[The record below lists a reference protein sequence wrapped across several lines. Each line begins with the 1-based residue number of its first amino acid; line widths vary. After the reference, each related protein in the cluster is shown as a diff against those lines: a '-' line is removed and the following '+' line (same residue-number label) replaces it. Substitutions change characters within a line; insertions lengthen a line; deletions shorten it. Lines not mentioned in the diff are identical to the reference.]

1 MQSATQLSDE
11 QKHSMSWG
19 QFISS
24 VLFAFFGTGL
34 ITLFLAIMP
43 LTIYTAGLTN
53 KKQIALY
60 ESIAN
65 TASIGLQLAMLLFFI
80 FKFKPAKKLLLNSFN
95 FKALKE
101 WRTYVYLLLF
111 FAINIILN
119 YFLLNYVFQDAT
131 KQQSSALNLDV
142 FKQYQILLLLGFA
155 ILTPIFEELIFRGFI
170 LHFFSERFPFWIAA
184 VLTSFFFGIAHTYSL
199 GVMVITFFMGLLMA
213 ILCKKTKSILPAM
226 LFHIIN
232 NTLAFFS

>member
-1 MQSATQLSDE
+1 MQPTTQLPYE
-11 QKHSMSWG
+11 QKYSMSWG

-34 ITLFLAIMP
+34 ITVFLAMP
-43 LTIYTAGLTN
+43 LTIYTAGLEN

-65 TASIGLQLAMLLFFI
+65 TASIGLQLAVLLFFI
-80 FKFKPAKKLLLNSFN
+80 FKFEPAKKLLLQSFN
-95 FKALKE
+95 FTVLKK

-111 FAINIILN
+111 FAISIVLN
-119 YFLLNYVFQDAT
+119 YIFLKYVFQDAT
-131 KQQSSALNLDV
+131 KQQASALNLDV
-142 FKQYQILLLLGFA
+142 FEQYQILLLIGFA
-155 ILTPIFEELIFRGFI
+155 ILTPIFEELIFRGFL

-199 GVMVITFFMGLLMA
+199 GVMVITFFTGLLMA
-213 ILCKKTKSILPAM
+213 ILCKKTKSIIPAM
-226 LFHIIN
+226 LFHIFN
-232 NTLAFFS
+232 NLLAFLI

>member
-1 MQSATQLSDE
+1 MQSTTQLPYE

-34 ITLFLAIMP
+34 ITLFLALP
-43 LTIYTAGLTN
+43 LMIYTAGLTN

-60 ESIAN
+60 DSIAN
-65 TASIGLQLAMLLFFI
+65 TTSIALQLGILLFFI
-80 FKFKPAKKLLLNSFN
+80 FKYEPAKRLLLEAFN
-95 FKALKE
+95 FRALKE
-101 WRTYVYLLLF
+101 WRTYIYLLLF
-111 FAINIILN
+111 FALNILLN
-119 YFLLNYVFQDAT
+119 FIMLNYVFQDAT
-131 KQQSSALNLDV
+131 KQQSSALNLEV
-142 FKQYQILLLLGFA
+142 FNQYQTLLLIGFA

-170 LHFFSERFPFWIAA
+170 LRFLSERFPFWIAA

-213 ILCKKTKSILPAM
+213 ILCKKTNSIIPAM
-226 LFHIIN
+226 LFHIMN
-232 NTLAFFS
+232 NMFAFLV

>member
-1 MQSATQLSDE
+1 MQPTTQLPYE
-11 QKHSMSWG
+11 QKYSMSWG

-34 ITLFLAIMP
+34 ITVFLAMP
-43 LTIYTAGLTN
+43 LTIYTAGLEN

-65 TASIGLQLAMLLFFI
+65 TAGIGLQLTVLLFFI
-80 FKFKPAKKLLLNSFN
+80 FKFEPAKNLLLKSFN

-111 FAINIILN
+111 FAISIVLN
-119 YFLLNYVFQDAT
+119 YIFLKYVFQDAT
-131 KQQSSALNLDV
+131 KQQASALNLDV
-142 FKQYQILLLLGFA
+142 FEQYQILLLIGFA
-155 ILTPIFEELIFRGFI
+155 ILTPIFEELIFRGFL

-199 GVMVITFFMGLLMA
+199 GVMVITFFTGLLMA
-213 ILCKKTKSILPAM
+213 ILCKKTKSIIPTM
-226 LFHIIN
+226 LFHIMN
-232 NTLAFFS
+232 NMLAFLS

>member
-1 MQSATQLSDE
+1 
-11 QKHSMSWG
+11 
-19 QFISS
+19 
-24 VLFAFFGTGL
+24 
-34 ITLFLAIMP
+34 MP
-43 LTIYTAGLTN
+43 LTIYTAGLTD

-65 TASIGLQLAMLLFFI
+65 TASIILQLAVLLFFI
-80 FKFKPAKKLLLNSFN
+80 FKFEPAKKLLLKSFN
-95 FKALKE
+95 FKVLKE

-119 YFLLNYVFQDAT
+119 YILLNYVFQDAT

-170 LHFFSERFPFWIAA
+170 LRFFSERFPFWIAA
-184 VLTSFFFGIAHTYSL
+184 IITSFFFGIAHTYSL

-213 ILCKKTKSILPAM
+213 ILCKKQNPLFQLCYFIL
-226 LFHIIN
+226 
-232 NTLAFFS
+232 

>member
-1 MQSATQLSDE
+1 MQPTTQLPYE
-11 QKHSMSWG
+11 QKYSMSWG

-34 ITLFLAIMP
+34 ITVFLAMP
-43 LTIYTAGLTN
+43 LTIYTAGLEN

-65 TASIGLQLAMLLFFI
+65 TASIGLQLAVLLFFI
-80 FKFKPAKKLLLNSFN
+80 FKFEPAKKLLLQSFN
-95 FKALKE
+95 FTVLKK

-111 FAINIILN
+111 FAISIVLN
-119 YFLLNYVFQDAT
+119 YIFLKYVFQDAT
-131 KQQSSALNLDV
+131 KQQASALNLDV
-142 FKQYQILLLLGFA
+142 FEQYQILLLIGFA
-155 ILTPIFEELIFRGFI
+155 ILTPIFEELIFRGFL

-199 GVMVITFFMGLLMA
+199 GVMVITFFTGLLMA
-213 ILCKKTKSILPAM
+213 ILCKKTKSIIPAM
-226 LFHIIN
+226 LFHIMN
-232 NTLAFFS
+232 NMLAFLS

>member
-1 MQSATQLSDE
+1 MQPATQLSNE
-11 QKHSMSWG
+11 QKYSMSWG

-24 VLFAFFGTGL
+24 VVFAFFGTGL
-34 ITLFLAIMP
+34 ITVFLAMP
-43 LTIYTAGLTN
+43 LTIYTAGLTD

-60 ESIAN
+60 ESIVN
-65 TASIGLQLAMLLFFI
+65 TASIVLQLAVLLFFI
-80 FKFKPAKKLLLNSFN
+80 FKFEPAKKLLLQSFN
-95 FKALKE
+95 FKALRE

-111 FAINIILN
+111 FAINILLN
-119 YFLLNYVFQDAT
+119 YILLNYVFQDAT

-170 LHFFSERFPFWIAA
+170 LRFFSERFPFWIAA
-184 VLTSFFFGIAHTYSL
+184 IITSFFFGIAHTYSL

-213 ILCKKTKSILPAM
+213 ILCKKTKSIIPAI
-226 LFHIIN
+226 LLHILN
-232 NTLAFFS
+232 NMLAFLG

>member
-1 MQSATQLSDE
+1 MAHIRIFTSFLRY
-11 QKHSMSWG
+11 KHHN
-19 QFISS
+19 Q
-24 VLFAFFGTGL
+24 
-34 ITLFLAIMP
+34 
-43 LTIYTAGLTN
+43 
-53 KKQIALY
+53 
-60 ESIAN
+60 
-65 TASIGLQLAMLLFFI
+65 
-80 FKFKPAKKLLLNSFN
+80 LLLIKLCVPRRN
-95 FKALKE
+95 KATIF
-101 WRTYVYLLLF
+101 RTKLRR
-111 FAINIILN
+111 
-119 YFLLNYVFQDAT
+119 
-131 KQQSSALNLDV
+131 

>member
-1 MQSATQLSDE
+1 MQSTTQLPYE

-34 ITLFLAIMP
+34 ITLFLALP
-43 LTIYTAGLTN
+43 LMIYTAGLTN

-60 ESIAN
+60 DSIAN
-65 TASIGLQLAMLLFFI
+65 ATSIALQLGILLFFI
-80 FKFKPAKKLLLNSFN
+80 FKYEPAKRLLLEAFN
-95 FKALKE
+95 FRALKE
-101 WRTYVYLLLF
+101 WRTYIYLFLF
-111 FAINIILN
+111 FALNILLN
-119 YFLLNYVFQDAT
+119 FIMSNYVFQDAT
-131 KQQSSALNLDV
+131 KQQSSALNLEV
-142 FKQYQILLLLGFA
+142 FNQYQTLLLIGFA

-170 LHFFSERFPFWIAA
+170 LRFFSERFPFWIAA

-213 ILCKKTKSILPAM
+213 ILCKKTNSIIPAM
-226 LFHIIN
+226 LFHIMN
-232 NTLAFFS
+232 NMFAFLV

>member
-1 MQSATQLSDE
+1 MQPATQLSNE
-11 QKHSMSWG
+11 QKYSMSWG

-34 ITLFLAIMP
+34 ITVFLAMP
-43 LTIYTAGLTN
+43 LTIYTAGLTD

-65 TASIGLQLAMLLFFI
+65 TASIVLQLAVLLFFI
-80 FKFKPAKKLLLNSFN
+80 FKFEPAKKLLPKSFN
-95 FKALKE
+95 FKVLKE

-119 YFLLNYVFQDAT
+119 YILLNYVFQDAT

-142 FKQYQILLLLGFA
+142 FKQYQILLLLASQYSHQFLKSLFSVVLYFA
-155 ILTPIFEELIFRGFI
+155 SSQNAFHFGLQPFI
-170 LHFFSERFPFWIAA
+170 
-184 VLTSFFFGIAHTYSL
+184 TSFFFGIAHTYSL

-213 ILCKKTKSILPAM
+213 ILCKKTKSIIPAM
-226 LFHIIN
+226 LFHIMN
-232 NTLAFFS
+232 NMLAFFS

>member
-1 MQSATQLSDE
+1 MQSATQLPYE
-11 QKHSMSWG
+11 QKYSMSWG

-34 ITLFLAIMP
+34 ITLFLAMP

-65 TASIGLQLAMLLFFI
+65 TASIALQLAMLLFFI
-80 FKFKPAKKLLLNSFN
+80 FKFEPAKRLLLKSFN
-95 FKALKE
+95 FKVIKE

-111 FAINIILN
+111 FTLNILLN
-119 YFLLNYVFQDAT
+119 YILLNYVFQSAT

-142 FKQYQILLLLGFA
+142 FNQYQILLLIGFG

-170 LHFFSERFPFWIAA
+170 LRFLSERFSFWIAA
-184 VLTSFFFGIAHTYSL
+184 ILTSFFFGIAHTYSL

-213 ILCKKTKSILPAM
+213 ILCKKTKSIIPAM

-232 NTLAFFS
+232 NTLSFL

>member
-1 MQSATQLSDE
+1 MNRNTLCHGDNLLAPFYL
-11 QKHSMSWG
+11 
-19 QFISS
+19 
-24 VLFAFFGTGL
+24 LFRNWTHYL
-34 ITLFLAIMP
+34 VP
-43 LTIYTAGLTN
+43 SNTALNNLYASLTN

-80 FKFKPAKKLLLNSFN
+80 FKFKPAKRLLLNSFN

-111 FAINIILN
+111 FAINIIIN

-142 FKQYQILLLLGFA
+142 LSNIKYYYFSFA